1 VEPKSVGSQDVW
13 RINIH
18 QTKILILKYFL
29 LLAILYCTGSV
40 HAQDLLLKNE
50 TIIFSFQ
57 TRSGKQAVIA
67 KDTANAYIVY
77 RFGTDNKKGFEFLAD
92 HKTSWTHFKCSF
104 YLRGGG
110 IQNEGTDLNY
120 LYFDH
125 NSFRYVIYDTY
136 FARGNSSAIGIK
148 VINLKTKKITQIK
161 GIYKTR
167 KGTLTDLKDSN
178 LIEVTDEL
186 FD

>member
-1 VEPKSVGSQDVW
+1 
-13 RINIH
+13 
-18 QTKILILKYFL
+18 LKYFL
-29 LLAILYCTGSV
+29 LLAILYCTCSAY
-40 HAQDLLLKNE
+40 AQGLLLKNE

-57 TRSGKQAVIA
+57 TRSGKQAVVA

-77 RFGTDNKKGFEFLAD
+77 RFGTNNKKDFEFPVD
-92 HKTSWTHFKCSF
+92 HKTSWTQFKCSF

-110 IQNEGTDLNY
+110 IQNEGMDLNY

-125 NSFRYVIYDTY
+125 NSFRYVIYDSY
-136 FARGNSSAIGIK
+136 FARGNSSTIGIK
-148 VINLKTKKITQIK
+148 VFDLKTKKMTEIK

-167 KGTLTDLKDSN
+167 KGTLTDFKDNN
-178 LIEVTDEL
+178 LVKVTDEL